1 MEKRLPLFSIG
12 YRREDEGDFGRF
24 CPEPTILMTGKNLMA
39 NRRFP
44 PNSYVTENTA
54 RSSLALKSYASRTH
68 DLHGGKELKDNRH
81 FPPIPYVIEN
91 RPRSSLA
98 PARRRCQTHDL
109 YELKWVILKQRF
121 FDSLPDASMASLNIA
136 SALACG

>member
-1 MEKRLPLFSIG
+1 
-12 YRREDEGDFGRF
+12 
-24 CPEPTILMTGKNLMA
+24 MTGKNLMI
-39 NRRFP
+39 NGRFS

-81 FPPIPYVIEN
+81 FPAIPYLIEN
-91 RPRSSLA
+91 RPPSFLA